1 MCIHRLGSLA
11 HGYGALVANSPSPAG
26 HATEQFQPGTDPL
39 SESPIR
45 PDITKYVQVQHP
57 EAQQSEQ
64 DQVHQLANGH
74 TLPNSNAL
82 DSDGCSPHKFN

>member
-26 HATEQFQPGTDPL
+26 HATEQFQHGTDPL

-45 PDITKYVQVQHP
+45 PDFTKYVSAQHP
-57 EAQQSEQ
+57 EAQGSNQHEVLWLAEGHAPQ
-64 DQVHQLANGH
+64 DSSG
-74 TLPNSNAL
+74 SNQ
-82 DSDGCSPHKFN
+82 HKLS